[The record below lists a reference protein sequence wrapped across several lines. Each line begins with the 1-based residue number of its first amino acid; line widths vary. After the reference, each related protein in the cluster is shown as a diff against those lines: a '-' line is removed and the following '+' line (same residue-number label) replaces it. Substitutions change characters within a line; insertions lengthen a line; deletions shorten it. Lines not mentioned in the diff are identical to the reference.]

1 MSYLQFKSFEQE
13 LKEMFGDRAVVRVEP
28 IVSADIYYTDGE
40 ASASSCKIVFTG
52 GNTVYI
58 PNFNYNVDP
67 EHKVII
73 EEWMK
78 YVKENSQG

>member
-1 MSYLQFKSFEQE
+1 MSFLQFKAFEQE
-13 LKEMFGDRAVVRVEP
+13 LRDRFEGIAIIRIEP
-28 IVSADIYYTDGE
+28 IVSADLYYTDGE
-40 ASASSCKIVFTG
+40 ASASACKIVFTG

-58 PNFNYNVDP
+58 PNFNYNIDP

-73 EEWMK
+73 EDWMK

>member
-1 MSYLQFKSFEQE
+1 MSYLQFKAFEQE
-13 LKEMFGDRAVVRVEP
+13 LKDRFEGIAIIRIEP
-28 IVSADIYYTDGE
+28 IVSADLYYTDGE

-67 EHKVII
+67 EDKRII
-73 EEWMK
+73 EDWMK
-78 YVKENSQG
+78 YVETNSRG

>member
-1 MSYLQFKSFEQE
+1 MSYLQFKAFEQE
-13 LKEMFGDRAVVRVEP
+13 LKKMFGDKAVIRIEP

-58 PNFNYNVDP
+58 PNFNHNVDP
-67 EHKVII
+67 EHKAII
-73 EEWMK
+73 EDWMK
-78 YVKENSQG
+78 YVKENSRG

>member
-13 LKEMFGDRAVVRVEP
+13 LKKMFGDKAVIRIEP

-58 PNFNYNVDP
+58 PNFNYNIDP
-67 EHKVII
+67 EHKIII
-73 EEWMK
+73 EDWMK
-78 YVKENSQG
+78 YVETISQG